1 MEVLYYGANEVAEM
15 IGVSRGQAYKLIKK
29 MNDELEKQGFIVVAG
44 KVSKKYFAERYYGGV
59 AVSGKE

>member
-59 AVSGKE
+59 L

>member
-29 MNDELEKQGFIVVAG
+29 MNDELEKQG
-44 KVSKKYFAERYYGGV
+44 KR
-59 AVSGKE
+59 